1 MDSAEFRAEFARNPS
16 LQRVLYR
23 YTDTLLAQAIQIAVC
38 SRFHVL
44 EARLARSLLITR
56 DRLQSDKFHLTH
68 EFLAHALGV
77 RRVGVTK
84 AASALQQQGLII
96 YSRGN
101 IEILDVPGLA
111 AASCKCYE
119 IVKDA
124 GEEAL
129 VDARSFRACAGSFRV
144 GSRRMAMR
152 ARDPALRTRARRRLT
167 HQKKCPALAGHF
179 SCSVQADHFGGLTWL
194 PITPPTAAPPTVPTV
209 LPPVS
214 TPPITAPA
222 PAPIAVFLSCCRH
235 AGATAQA
242 EGDGNQCCACCEVFN
257 GFHRGCSFTLVLFQA
272 DVVLDRLHALD
283 TARDRRCGGNAVCR
297 LTRSRSAVLRL

>member
-1 MDSAEFRAEFARNPS
+1 MSVVSSLEVAPANGNQLLAALPPADLARLSPVLELVQVDIGEVLAEPAATIDYIYFPHDSLISLLGVAEGRMTLEVGLVGREGMLGATVALGHDVSQVRAIVQRAGAACRMESVRFRAEFARNPS

-101 IEILDVPGLA
+101 IEILDVRGLA

-124 GEEAL
+124 A
-129 VDARSFRACAGSFRV
+129 AAAG
-144 GSRRMAMR
+144 
-152 ARDPALRTRARRRLT
+152 
-167 HQKKCPALAGHF
+167 ALA
-179 SCSVQADHFGGLTWL
+179 
-194 PITPPTAAPPTVPTV
+194 TAFV
-209 LPPVS
+209 
-214 TPPITAPA
+214 
-222 PAPIAVFLSCCRH
+222 
-235 AGATAQA
+235 
-242 EGDGNQCCACCEVFN
+242 
-257 GFHRGCSFTLVLFQA
+257 
-272 DVVLDRLHALD
+272 
-283 TARDRRCGGNAVCR
+283 
-297 LTRSRSAVLRL
+297 

>member
-1 MDSAEFRAEFARNPS
+1 VRCAAAPEAAASIANLLLAALPDADVARLAPMLEPVRVEVGEVLYEPGDPIRHIYFPHDCLVSLLGVAEGRMTLEVGLVGREGMLGATVALGHVVAQVRAVVQRAGSASRMDSARFRTEFAANPS

-101 IEILDVPGLA
+101 IEILDLPGLA

-119 IVKDA
+119 IVKEA
-124 GEEAL
+124 GEMAL
-129 VDARSFRACAGSFRV
+129 STA
-144 GSRRMAMR
+144 
-152 ARDPALRTRARRRLT
+152 
-167 HQKKCPALAGHF
+167 
-179 SCSVQADHFGGLTWL
+179 FG
-194 PITPPTAAPPTVPTV
+194 
-209 LPPVS
+209 
-214 TPPITAPA
+214 
-222 PAPIAVFLSCCRH
+222 
-235 AGATAQA
+235 
-242 EGDGNQCCACCEVFN
+242 
-257 GFHRGCSFTLVLFQA
+257 
-272 DVVLDRLHALD
+272 
-283 TARDRRCGGNAVCR
+283 
-297 LTRSRSAVLRL
+297 

>member
-1 MDSAEFRAEFARNPS
+1 MFQHTLSSREGPVNYAAALEAAEKNGNRLLAALPDNELACLAPMLEPVQVEVGDVLYEPGDPIRHIYFPHDSLVSLLGVAEGRMTLEVGLVGREGMLGATVALGHEVAQVRAIVQRAGSASRMDSARFRTEFARNPS

-44 EARLARSLLITR
+44 EARLARSLLVTR

-101 IEILDVPGLA
+101 IEILDLAGLA
-111 AASCKCYE
+111 AASCRCYE

-124 GEEAL
+124 GEGAL
-129 VDARSFRACAGSFRV
+129 S
-144 GSRRMAMR
+144 
-152 ARDPALRTRARRRLT
+152 
-167 HQKKCPALAGHF
+167 
-179 SCSVQADHFGGLTWL
+179 
-194 PITPPTAAPPTVPTV
+194 TAFV
-209 LPPVS
+209 
-214 TPPITAPA
+214 
-222 PAPIAVFLSCCRH
+222 
-235 AGATAQA
+235 
-242 EGDGNQCCACCEVFN
+242 
-257 GFHRGCSFTLVLFQA
+257 
-272 DVVLDRLHALD
+272 
-283 TARDRRCGGNAVCR
+283 
-297 LTRSRSAVLRL
+297 

>member
-1 MDSAEFRAEFARNPS
+1 MNFAASHDVAEHNANLLLAALPPQELAQVLPMLDQVKVDAGEVLSEAGQPFHHIYFPHDCLISLLGVAGGRLTLEVGLVGREGMLGATVALGHQTAQVRAVVQRPGSASRMTSSDFRAEFARNPA

-101 IEILDVPGLA
+101 IEILDPVGLA
-111 AASCKCYE
+111 AAACTCYE

-124 GEEAL
+124 SVGAL
-129 VDARSFRACAGSFRV
+129 S
-144 GSRRMAMR
+144 
-152 ARDPALRTRARRRLT
+152 
-167 HQKKCPALAGHF
+167 
-179 SCSVQADHFGGLTWL
+179 
-194 PITPPTAAPPTVPTV
+194 
-209 LPPVS
+209 
-214 TPPITAPA
+214 
-222 PAPIAVFLSCCRH
+222 
-235 AGATAQA
+235 
-242 EGDGNQCCACCEVFN
+242 
-257 GFHRGCSFTLVLFQA
+257 
-272 DVVLDRLHALD
+272 
-283 TARDRRCGGNAVCR
+283 
-297 LTRSRSAVLRL
+297 SAFV

>member
-1 MDSAEFRAEFARNPS
+1 MSVVSPLEVAHPTGNQLLAALPAQDLARLAPMLEPVQVEVGEVLSEPAAPIRHIYFPNDSLISLLGVAEGRMTLEVGLVGREGMLGATVALGHDVSQVRAIVQRAGTASRMDSTDFRTEFARNPS

-56 DRLQSDKFHLTH
+56 DRLKSEKFHLTH

-101 IEILDVPGLA
+101 IEILDVRGLA

-119 IVKDA
+119 IVK
-124 GEEAL
+124 E
-129 VDARSFRACAGSFRV
+129 
-144 GSRRMAMR
+144 
-152 ARDPALRTRARRRLT
+152 
-167 HQKKCPALAGHF
+167 
-179 SCSVQADHFGGLTWL
+179 
-194 PITPPTAAPPTVPTV
+194 
-209 LPPVS
+209 
-214 TPPITAPA
+214 
-222 PAPIAVFLSCCRH
+222 
-235 AGATAQA
+235 AGATAL
-242 EGDGNQCCACCEVFN
+242 
-257 GFHRGCSFTLVLFQA
+257 S
-272 DVVLDRLHALD
+272 
-283 TARDRRCGGNAVCR
+283 TAFV
-297 LTRSRSAVLRL
+297 

>member
-1 MDSAEFRAEFARNPS
+1 MGVAAALTPAPQTTNQLLAALPPADLERLSPMLELVQVQVGEVLFEPGDPIRAIYFPHDSLISLLGVAEGRMTLEVGLVGREGMLGATVALGHETAQVRAVVQRAGAASRMDSARFRAEFAHNPA

-44 EARLARSLLITR
+44 EARLARSLLVTR

-101 IEILDVPGLA
+101 IEILDVDGLV

-119 IVKDA
+119 IVKEA
-124 GEEAL
+124 GEA
-129 VDARSFRACAGSFRV
+129 ARSTEFV
-144 GSRRMAMR
+144 
-152 ARDPALRTRARRRLT
+152 
-167 HQKKCPALAGHF
+167 
-179 SCSVQADHFGGLTWL
+179 
-194 PITPPTAAPPTVPTV
+194 
-209 LPPVS
+209 
-214 TPPITAPA
+214 
-222 PAPIAVFLSCCRH
+222 
-235 AGATAQA
+235 
-242 EGDGNQCCACCEVFN
+242 
-257 GFHRGCSFTLVLFQA
+257 
-272 DVVLDRLHALD
+272 
-283 TARDRRCGGNAVCR
+283 
-297 LTRSRSAVLRL
+297 

>member
-1 MDSAEFRAEFARNPS
+1 MSIVSSLEVAHPGANMLLAALPAADLARLANALEPVPLEVGEVLSEPGAPIRHIYFPNDSLISLLGVAEGRMTLEVGLVGREGMLGATVALGHDVSQVRAIVQRAGTASRMSSARFRTEFARNPA

-23 YTDTLLAQAIQIAVC
+23 YTDSLLAQAIQIAVC

-56 DRLQSDKFHLTH
+56 DRVQADKFHLTH

-124 GEEAL
+124 GA
-129 VDARSFRACAGSFRV
+129 VVPS
-144 GSRRMAMR
+144 
-152 ARDPALRTRARRRLT
+152 T
-167 HQKKCPALAGHF
+167 
-179 SCSVQADHFGGLTWL
+179 
-194 PITPPTAAPPTVPTV
+194 TAFV
-209 LPPVS
+209 
-214 TPPITAPA
+214 
-222 PAPIAVFLSCCRH
+222 
-235 AGATAQA
+235 
-242 EGDGNQCCACCEVFN
+242 
-257 GFHRGCSFTLVLFQA
+257 
-272 DVVLDRLHALD
+272 
-283 TARDRRCGGNAVCR
+283 
-297 LTRSRSAVLRL
+297 

>member
-1 MDSAEFRAEFARNPS
+1 MSNAAPPALANQQGNRLLAALPPNDLAHLAPMLEPVQVEVGAVLCEPGKRISHIYFPHDCLLSLLAVAEGRMTLEVGLVGREGMLGATVALGHEVTQVRAIVQRAGSASRVDSVRFRAEFARNPA

-101 IEILDVPGLA
+101 IEILDAQGLA
-111 AASCKCYE
+111 AASCKCYA

-124 GEEAL
+124 ASSAL
-129 VDARSFRACAGSFRV
+129 S
-144 GSRRMAMR
+144 
-152 ARDPALRTRARRRLT
+152 
-167 HQKKCPALAGHF
+167 
-179 SCSVQADHFGGLTWL
+179 
-194 PITPPTAAPPTVPTV
+194 TAFV
-209 LPPVS
+209 
-214 TPPITAPA
+214 
-222 PAPIAVFLSCCRH
+222 
-235 AGATAQA
+235 
-242 EGDGNQCCACCEVFN
+242 
-257 GFHRGCSFTLVLFQA
+257 
-272 DVVLDRLHALD
+272 
-283 TARDRRCGGNAVCR
+283 
-297 LTRSRSAVLRL
+297 